1 MSSEMLNSKCMS
13 RDKSSDE
20 HKTKLDA
27 VNEEV
32 RKFKYLN
39 QKYNL
44 TLSFS
49 NYKYADVCAFHI
61 DWSNPESSWNGRA
74 GGYHCNNSCK

>member
-1 MSSEMLNSKCMS
+1 MS

-39 QKYNL
+39 QKHNL
-44 TLSFS
+44 TISFS

-61 DWSNPESSWNGRA
+61 D
-74 GGYHCNNSCK
+74 

>member
-1 MSSEMLNSKCMS
+1 MFRNEMSSEMLNSKCMS

-49 NYKYADVCAFHI
+49 NYKYADCMCFSYRLIASRVLMK
-61 DWSNPESSWNGRA
+61 R
-74 GGYHCNNSCK
+74 